1 MNLLKNNYM
10 KIYGLYINNI
20 TKEEII
26 KKVNAVSV
34 DEAVSMFSLIKNLT
48 KENIINIFKV
58 KEILEK

>member
-10 KIYGLYINNI
+10 KIYGLYIKNI

>member
-1 MNLLKNNYM
+1 M
-10 KIYGLYINNI
+10 KIYGLYIKNI